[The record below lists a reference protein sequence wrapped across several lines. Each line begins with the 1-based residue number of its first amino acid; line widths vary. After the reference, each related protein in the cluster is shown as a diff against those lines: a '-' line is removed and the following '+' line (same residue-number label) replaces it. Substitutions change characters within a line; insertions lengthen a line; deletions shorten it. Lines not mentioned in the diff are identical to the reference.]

1 MNGLQENKG
10 NVNLFSQIRYINQA
24 GHNIKSLKNIK
35 YKIYKYKYK
44 SKSVIYKKQDE

>member
-1 MNGLQENKG
+1 MIVLQENKG

-35 YKIYKYKYK
+35 YKYK
-44 SKSVIYKKQDE
+44 SKSVI